1 MSNKGGNKEEEQE
14 SLISLKMVLTAI
26 VGVLLGIVFVLT
38 LIFTGVIVG
47 EKYHENRVLH
57 TQSGKVTDVVAV
69 NYEWKN
75 YNYYPAIDG
84 DGGETDFTSL
94 LRLLGTD
101 KNYYVIDSQSKYSEV
116 VSTIASLGGEISTS
130 DLNVNEDFFYSGS
143 IILITAEMRGL
154 TEFKLNSVTR
164 NEDYNL
170 RIDVSKIDAAEY
182 YNVGGEAILIKIP
195 NIQPKNVEVV
205 RRAE

>member
-1 MSNKGGNKEEEQE
+1 MSDKGGKKEEQE

-47 EKYHENRVLH
+47 EKYHENRIKH
-57 TQSGKVTDVVAV
+57 TQKEQITDVVAV

-75 YNYYPAIDG
+75 YGYYPAV
-84 DGGETDFTSL
+84 DGGEEETDFTSL

-101 KNYYVIDSQSKYSEV
+101 KNYYIIDSQSKYSEV
-116 VSTIASLGGEISTS
+116 VSTIASLGGEITTS
-130 DLNVNEDFFYSGS
+130 DLGVTDDYFYSGS
-143 IILITAEMRGL
+143 LILITAEMRGL

-170 RIDVSKIDAAEY
+170 RIDVSKIDEAEY
-182 YNVGGEAILIKIP
+182 WNVGGEAILIKIP
-195 NIQPKNVEVV
+195 NIQPKIVEVV
-205 RRAE
+205 RRVE

>member
-1 MSNKGGNKEEEQE
+1 MSDKGGKKEEQE

-47 EKYHENRVLH
+47 EKYHENRIKH
-57 TQSGKVTDVVAV
+57 TQKEQITDVVAV

-75 YNYYPAIDG
+75 YGYYPAV
-84 DGGETDFTSL
+84 DGGEEETDFTSL

-101 KNYYVIDSQSKYSEV
+101 KNYYVIDSQSKYNEV
-116 VSTIASLGGEISTS
+116 VSTIASLGGEITTS
-130 DLNVNEDFFYSGS
+130 DLGVTDDYFYSGS
-143 IILITAEMRGL
+143 LILITAEMRGL

-170 RIDVSKIDAAEY
+170 RIDVSKIDEAEY
-182 YNVGGEAILIKIP
+182 WNVGGEAILIKIP
-195 NIQPKNVEVV
+195 NIQPKIVEVV
-205 RRAE
+205 RRVE